1 MVVSGDQA
9 IQHFPSLFLLP
20 STTQSLAIDSVV
32 SVQVDM
38 SVIEKAVDC
47 LRILTTGNEANKV
60 ALLTSA
66 SGLPCLVRLMETSP
80 DQVHCPTKAA
90 YHAQTSIMGLMSNRP
105 GYHI

>member
-1 MVVSGDQA
+1 MICQLSICNGIA
-9 IQHFPSLFLLP
+9 IW
-20 STTQSLAIDSVV
+20 
-32 SVQVDM
+32 VQVEM

-80 DQVHCPTKAA
+80 DQVTHRQP
-90 YHAQTSIMGLMSNRP
+90 
-105 GYHI
+105 